1 MFFVYRSKT
10 KSKVS
15 QIPLQ
20 DRKNIVFLDVSQ
32 EMRQYRCIFVSKF
45 KVSLKT

>member
-20 DRKNIVFLDVSQ
+20 DRKK
-32 EMRQYRCIFVSKF
+32 YRFSGRVTRNETVQMHICIEI
-45 KVSLKT
+45 